1 MEQSNDFNN
10 SFCLR
15 TKKFGQSVYK
25 FTDTIKIT
33 ESSRNLIRQLSR
45 CSSSVAANLRA
56 ASRARS
62 RAEYYAKMCIV
73 VEECDE
79 CCFWLDFIKD
89 LGVVN
94 EASRE
99 ILQKEAEELLKV
111 FSKTKK
117 KLKENLNQPN
127 NS

>member
-1 MEQSNDFNN
+1 MENSNDFNN
-10 SFCLR
+10 TYCLR
-15 TKKFGQSVYK
+15 TMKFGQSVYK

-79 CCFWLDFIKD
+79 CCFWLDFMKD
-89 LGVVN
+89 LVVVN
-94 EASRE
+94 ETSRSN
-99 ILQKEAEELLKV
+99 LLKEAEELLKV

-117 KLKENLNQPN
+117 KLKENLNQGN
-127 NS
+127 HS